1 MSTPTSPIAAP
12 PRNPRDDELDV
23 YGLSHV
29 GKVRK
34 QNQDHFLL
42 ASIQKRLHV
51 LQTNL
56 SEQQRLPL
64 ADRRMAFIAMVADG
78 VGGGIGGEEASAT
91 TLEVAT
97 QYLLSTIECH
107 DRHDSLETT
116 FTEALQDT
124 ALRSHEAVVKRAEA
138 EGEGGKM
145 ATTLTLFLGVWP
157 WYYLLQVGDSRYYLF
172 RDQRLTQIS
181 RDQTIAQD
189 LVDQGVFTRAIAERS
204 QFANVLSSSIGGHA
218 TAPVITR
225 LQANWHNVHLLCTDG
240 LTKHVS
246 DARIAECLTT
256 MTSAQQVCEQLL
268 QEALDGGGSD
278 NITIIVGRSVPKP
291 EIT

>member
-1 MSTPTSPIAAP
+1 MSTPTSPIPAP
-12 PRNPRDDELDV
+12 PRNPGDDELDV

-97 QYLLSTIECH
+97 QYLLSTIEGH

-116 FTEALQDT
+116 FTEATTNL
-124 ALRSHEAVVKRAEA
+124 VV
-138 EGEGGKM
+138 
-145 ATTLTLFLGVWP
+145 
-157 WYYLLQVGDSRYYLF
+157 
-172 RDQRLTQIS
+172 
-181 RDQTIAQD
+181 AQCD
-189 LVDQGVFTRAIAERS
+189 R
-204 QFANVLSSSIGGHA
+204 IGRG
-218 TAPVITR
+218 
-225 LQANWHNVHLLCTDG
+225 
-240 LTKHVS
+240 
-246 DARIAECLTT
+246 
-256 MTSAQQVCEQLL
+256 
-268 QEALDGGGSD
+268 
-278 NITIIVGRSVPKP
+278 
-291 EIT
+291 